1 MNEQMEGNMLDN
13 EQIIKWKEREHPL
26 VLMDEYIL
34 ENMKTI
40 KNMAMEYFNGRMVES
55 MKDNE
60 LMENKMD

>member
-13 EQIIKWKEREHPL
+13 EQIIKWKEREHSL
-26 VLMDEYIL
+26 DLMDEYIL